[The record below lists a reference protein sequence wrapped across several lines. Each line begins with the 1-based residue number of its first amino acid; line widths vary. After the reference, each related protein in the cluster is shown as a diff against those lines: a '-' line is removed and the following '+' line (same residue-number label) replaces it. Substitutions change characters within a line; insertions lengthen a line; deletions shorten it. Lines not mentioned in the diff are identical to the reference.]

1 MISSAKTAA
10 PVSNNAPGVNAPA
23 APAAAAT
30 PFDAILALET
40 VAATPTA
47 MSAAAAELTAS
58 LHVEANSDDLAGGLT
73 GGPDAEADDGH
84 DANES
89 DPLAILAALL
99 AYPAIAPTSTS
110 TAGSDGG
117 AKDDALDGIK
127 DAIASA
133 GKQLGRAAADTTAGS
148 PSTVSAD
155 PGNADTAT
163 AADPKAVDASLASK
177 FMDATAASAL
187 ASNDVSADTPRGLD
201 ASATARAAEMLA
213 HGPRHAAATE
223 QATIATPVRDPRW
236 ADDFSTRIAMMVRGG
251 ESSASLQLTP
261 VDLGP
266 MEVNITVRDS
276 QASIQFGA
284 AHAETRALIENS
296 IPQLREMLAAQGFQL
311 MDASVSQGFTRQTR
325 PEIPGVSRGQVDAE
339 PEVAAVSARITLEGL
354 LDTYA

>member
-1 MISSAKTAA
+1 MISSAKAAA
-10 PVSNNAPGVNAPA
+10 PVSNTAPGTPVTA
-23 APAAAAT
+23 APDTAETA
-30 PFDAILALET
+30 FDTILALET

-47 MSAAAAELTAS
+47 TSAAAADLT
-58 LHVEANSDDLAGGLT
+58 EALDGEATSGDLADG
-73 GGPDAEADDGH
+73 DDGH

-99 AYPAIAPTSTS
+99 AYPAIAPAP
-110 TAGSDGG
+110 TAPAGG
-117 AKDDALDGIK
+117 KDDALEGIQ
-127 DAIASA
+127 DALASA
-133 GKQLGRAAADTTAGS
+133 GKQLGHAATDAAS
-148 PSTVSAD
+148 PSLTDDGKAD
-155 PGNADTAT
+155 APLTADL
-163 AADPKAVDASLASK
+163 KAVDASLASK
-177 FMDATAASAL
+177 FMDATAALPAP
-187 ASNDVSADTPRGLD
+187 NDGGGDTPRGLD
-201 ASATARAAEMLA
+201 ANAAARAAEMLA
-213 HGPRHAAATE
+213 HGPRHAAASE

-236 ADDFSTRIAMMVRGG
+236 VEDFSTRIAMMVRGG

-311 MDASVSQGFTRQTR
+311 MDASVSQGFARQTR
-325 PEIPGVSRGQVDAE
+325 PEIPGVSRGQAEGE
-339 PEVAAVSARITLEGL
+339 PEVAVIKTRVTLDGL